1 MEVKQKLSAILIDDE
16 LYALSNLM
24 HLIKEHCPAINVV
37 DTANSAISGIQK
49 INKHEPD
56 VIFLDINMPHQ
67 SGFQMLEQL
76 SFLPSV
82 VFVTAHEKH
91 ALQALKSCALDFL
104 LKPIDIRE
112 LVQTEKKLLNLQR
125 IKAKIGKN
133 YQESLFNLASLIK
146 SPGSLNKITL
156 PGNNGY
162 EIFDISNIVYINGED
177 NYSTFHFNSQ
187 KSLVVAKTL
196 KEYDELL
203 SPNGF
208 MRIHKSTL
216 INLAY
221 LQTIKRTES
230 MEVVLKNGTH
240 VMVSRRRMPELM
252 DWAKQNGK
260 KVE

>member
-1 MEVKQKLSAILIDDE
+1 
-16 LYALSNLM
+16 
-24 HLIKEHCPAINVV
+24 
-37 DTANSAISGIQK
+37 
-49 INKHEPD
+49 
-56 VIFLDINMPHQ
+56 
-67 SGFQMLEQL
+67 
-76 SFLPSV
+76 
-82 VFVTAHEKH
+82 
-91 ALQALKSCALDFL
+91 
-104 LKPIDIRE
+104 

-125 IKAKIGKN
+125 IKAKIGRN

>member
-1 MEVKQKLSAILIDDE
+1 
-16 LYALSNLM
+16 
-24 HLIKEHCPAINVV
+24 
-37 DTANSAISGIQK
+37 
-49 INKHEPD
+49 
-56 VIFLDINMPHQ
+56 
-67 SGFQMLEQL
+67 
-76 SFLPSV
+76 
-82 VFVTAHEKH
+82 
-91 ALQALKSCALDFL
+91 
-104 LKPIDIRE
+104 
-112 LVQTEKKLLNLQR
+112 
-125 IKAKIGKN
+125 
-133 YQESLFNLASLIK
+133 
-146 SPGSLNKITL
+146 
-156 PGNNGY
+156 
-162 EIFDISNIVYINGED
+162 
-177 NYSTFHFNSQ
+177 
-187 KSLVVAKTL
+187 VVAKTL